1 MKPWLSPTEA
11 AAVLGV
17 CKQTV
22 IQWGKDGKLE
32 ASKIGYRTI
41 RISAASIERLME
53 QNKQGE

>member
-1 MKPWLSPTEA
+1 MKPWLSPKEA
-11 AAVLGV
+11 AEVLGV
-17 CKQTV
+17 TKQTV
-22 IQWGKDGKLE
+22 LAWSRDGKLE